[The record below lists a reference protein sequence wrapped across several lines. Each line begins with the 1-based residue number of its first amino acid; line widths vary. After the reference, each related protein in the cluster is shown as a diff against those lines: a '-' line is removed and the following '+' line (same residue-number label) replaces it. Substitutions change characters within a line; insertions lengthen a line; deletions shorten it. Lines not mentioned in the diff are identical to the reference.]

1 MFQFLSGMVATGFLI
16 AALFFFRFWRRTG
29 DSLFATFGISFI
41 LFAIGQS
48 ASLVGDT
55 PQDDRTWVYL
65 LRLVGFILLLVAI
78 IRKNLNGAPRD
89 TQSI

>member
-1 MFQFLSGMVATGFLI
+1 MGDFFNGMVAMGFLV

-48 ASLVGDT
+48 VSVSFDFL
-55 PQDDRTWVYL
+55 QDDKTLVYL
-65 LRLVGFILLLVAI
+65 LRLFGFGLLLVAI
-78 IRKNLNGAPRD
+78 AKKNLSK
-89 TQSI
+89 QKV

>member
-1 MFQFLSGMVATGFLI
+1 MTSFLSGMITTGFLV

-48 ASLVGDT
+48 VSVSFDFL
-55 PQDDRTWVYL
+55 QDDKTLVYL
-65 LRLVGFILLLVAI
+65 LRLFGFVLLLVAI
-78 IRKNLNGAPRD
+78 AKKNLSK
-89 TQSI
+89 QKV

>member
-1 MFQFLSGMVATGFLI
+1 MTSFLSGMITAGFLV

-48 ASLVGDT
+48 VSVSFDFL
-55 PQDDRTWVYL
+55 QDDKTLVYL
-65 LRLVGFILLLVAI
+65 LRLFGFVLLLVAI
-78 IRKNLNGAPRD
+78 AKKNLSK
-89 TQSI
+89 QKV

>member
-1 MFQFLSGMVATGFLI
+1 MTSFLSGMITTGFLV

-48 ASLVGDT
+48 VSVSFDFL
-55 PQDDRTWVYL
+55 QDDKTLVYL
-65 LRLVGFILLLVAI
+65 LRLFGFGLLLVAI
-78 IRKNLNGAPRD
+78 AKKNLSK
-89 TQSI
+89 QKV

>member
-1 MFQFLSGMVATGFLI
+1 MTSFLSGMITAGFLV

-48 ASLVGDT
+48 VSVSFDFL
-55 PQDDRTWVYL
+55 QDDKTLVYL
-65 LRLVGFILLLVAI
+65 LRLFGFGLLLVAI
-78 IRKNLNGAPRD
+78 AKKNLSK
-89 TQSI
+89 QKV